1 MQKQAIL
8 GKAGKLLAASALLLG
23 GSLLVNTLRLP
34 ALPASDG
41 KAAAAPADLSDA
53 VARLAAAIRLP
64 TVSHGP
70 EATATPNPFPAFH
83 QLLAT
88 SFPLTHARLQRE
100 VISEGSLLYT
110 WQGSDAS
117 LPPLLLTAHMDTVP
131 VEPGTEGKWQHAPF
145 SGDIADGYVW
155 GRGTMDMKHGVMAT
169 LEGVEH
175 LLAQGYVPRR
185 TILIAFGHDEEIGGT
200 QGAAR
205 ITALLE
211 QRHIRPW
218 FSLDEGLVIING
230 FIAGAQRPI
239 AQIGLAEK
247 GMLSLALTAKAEGGH
262 SSMPPALTAV
272 GRVSRAVA
280 RLEEQPL
287 PATLTGPGGAGIRAM
302 APALPL
308 ASRVVIANSWLLEP
322 LLLRQLEGAP
332 ATNALIRTTTAPT
345 MISGGVKENVLPA
358 EARAIV
364 NFRLAPGD
372 TPDSVLAH
380 VRKVIDDPAIEIA
393 SYDSAGVAASAVADQ
408 TSPGFRLIADA
419 ARKVE
424 PAALVTPGLVVGA
437 TDSRYYGRISGAAFR
452 FLPVHFTP
460 QDVPRVHGTDE
471 RISIADYGGMINFYI
486 ELIRSST
493 GAP

>member
-1 MQKQAIL
+1 MSYLKR
-8 GKAGKLLAASALLLG
+8 AGQITAAGVVLLG
-23 GSLLVNTLRLP
+23 ASLLINTMRLP

-41 KAAAAPADLSDA
+41 KAQAAPADLDAA

-70 EATATPNPFPAFH
+70 EANTGPNPFPAFH
-83 QLLAT
+83 QLLAS

-100 VISEGSLLYT
+100 IISEASLLYT

-131 VEPGTEGKWQHAPF
+131 VEAGTEGKWRHAPF

-155 GRGTMDMKHGVMAT
+155 GRGTMDMKHAVMAT
-169 LEGVEH
+169 LEGVER
-175 LLAQGYVPRR
+175 LLAQGYQPRR

-200 QGAAR
+200 QGAAK
-205 ITALLE
+205 IAALLE
-211 QRHIRPW
+211 QRGIKPC

-247 GMLSLALTAKAEGGH
+247 GLLSLALTAKAEGGH

-272 GRVSRAVA
+272 GRVSRAVT
-280 RLEEQPL
+280 RLQAQPM
-287 PATLTGPGGAGIRAM
+287 PATLAGPGGAGIRAM

-322 LLLRQLEGAP
+322 LLLRQLEGSP
-332 ATNALIRTTTAPT
+332 STNALIRTTTAPT
-345 MISGGVKENVLPA
+345 MISGGVKENVLPS

-372 TPDSVLAH
+372 TPDAVLAH
-380 VRKVIDDPAIEIA
+380 VRKAIDDPLVEVS
-393 SYDSAGVAASAVADQ
+393 SYDGAGVAASAVADQ
-408 TSPGFRLIADA
+408 NSPGFRLIADA
-419 ARKVE
+419 ARKVD
-424 PAALVTPGLVVGA
+424 PSALVTPGLVVGA
-437 TDSRYYGRISGAAFR
+437 TDSRYYGRLSGAAFR

-471 RISIADYGGMINFYI
+471 RISIADYAGLINFYL
-486 ELIRSST
+486 ELMRSSS
-493 GAP
+493 AP